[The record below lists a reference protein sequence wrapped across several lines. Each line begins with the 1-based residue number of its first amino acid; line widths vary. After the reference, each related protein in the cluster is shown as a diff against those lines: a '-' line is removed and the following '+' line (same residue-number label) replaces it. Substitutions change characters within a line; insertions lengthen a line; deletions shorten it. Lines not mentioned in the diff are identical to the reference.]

1 MTIDNPFRPPD
12 AVLETAPIWQA
23 GALIPDGRSVPASH
37 GWRWARDSVL
47 MVAATPLTWAAIT
60 LVFFIL
66 AVAIS
71 LLPIVSLLWNVA
83 LPIVLGG
90 LMIGCDAAARGQRP
104 EVRHLFAGFEAP
116 RLQPLAMVGVL
127 YLAATVIMV
136 MCVVLVGVG
145 GGLGVAMLVGPE
157 QIEAQP
163 LLVGSGIAI
172 LVLVAMGLGMALSMT
187 IWFAPALVALHS
199 LQALDAMRMSL
210 RASLRNVLPF
220 LVYGLVLLAIVTL
233 AACAGGGVV
242 LALGTVLRNGW
253 LGFPEALVGAAVT
266 GVLAGMAL
274 APSAWCAMY
283 ASYRDVF
290 VG

>member
-1 MTIDNPFRPPD
+1 MTSDNPFRPPD
-12 AVLETAPIWQA
+12 AVLETAPTWQA

-47 MVAATPLTWAAIT
+47 MVAATPLTWVAIT
-60 LVFFIL
+60 LVFFVL
-66 AVAIS
+66 AIVIS

-90 LMIGCDAAARGQRP
+90 LMIGCHAAAQGQRP

-127 YLAATVIMV
+127 
-136 MCVVLVGVG
+136 VGVG
-145 GGLGVAMLVGPE
+145 GGVGMAVLVGPE

-163 LLVGSGIAI
+163 LLVGGGIAI

-210 RASLRNVLPF
+210 RASVRNVLPF
-220 LVYGLVLLAIVTL
+220 LVYGLVLLGIIGV

-242 LALGTVLRNGW
+242 LALGYVLRNGW
-253 LGFPEALVGAAVT
+253 LGFPEAMIGAAVT